1 MNYSL
6 KPLRINLQWRAIL
19 GFLLVKSLL
28 IAGLAI
34 FYQYSQKRSLYQHL
48 VNEVEISQ
56 IKFSEHRKVLARIA
70 QYPDRPDLQT
80 LMAPIL
86 VPPEIHIQSSIEELQ
101 VPLAESGAIVS
112 NYMSAFRH
120 DHLSASG
127 LRALNQKALATEE
140 SLAALQAEVRLAQMD
155 FETTNGL
162 WVWILLGLLFTAA
175 VISSLILSHV
185 FSSGIRKVSKNLR
198 AYVASGF
205 KPDAI
210 QYEKSS
216 IPELQSLNRDVW
228 RMQRTLEEKLNEEF
242 QSKQKALDLAQQKAR
257 TLSGLSHEIRTPL
270 NGINGMIHLL
280 RSTEL
285 NEDQEEMLDIAE
297 HSSDHLLDL
306 INMILDYSKLEAG
319 KIKLTKSPYHL
330 HDELNK
336 LLEMFRF
343 RVREKSI
350 RMKFEFPEEYQN
362 KWILCDGLRLQQVL
376 INLLGNAVKFTE
388 EGYIKLKIELLNLE
402 TSSPLIYFE
411 VRDTGIGMNHEQL
424 QRLFQDFE
432 QVHSESAQT
441 AGGTGLGLVIS
452 KSLVDLMGGQ
462 LHVESKEDLGSRFYF
477 SLPLSETMAVER
489 EKPQWSQI
497 QSQEEGIWILLA
509 EDNQINQRVAE
520 TMLQKMGYQV
530 ITVNNGLEAV
540 NAFQNT
546 DVELIFMDIEMP
558 EMNGF
563 EAAEV
568 IMQSEKYQDRPV
580 PIVALT
586 ANMRDEIQTQ
596 MEGTAIQDV
605 ITKPFRPS
613 EIKTKLELLL
623 KDL

>member
-28 IAGLAI
+28 IASLAI
-34 FYQYSQKRSLYQHL
+34 FYQYSQKRNLYQQL
-48 VNEVEISQ
+48 VNEVEVSQ
-56 IKFSEHRKVLARIA
+56 LKFSEHRKVLASIA
-70 QYPDRPDLQT
+70 QYPDRSDLQA
-80 LMAPIL
+80 LMVPIL
-86 VPPEIHIQSSIEELQ
+86 VAPEIQIQSSIEELQ
-101 VPLAESGAIVS
+101 VPLAESEAIVS
-112 NYMSAFRH
+112 TYLSAFRH

-127 LRALNQKALATEE
+127 LRALNQKAQAAEE
-140 SLAALQAEVRLAQMD
+140 SLAALHADVKQAQLD
-155 FETTNGL
+155 FETINGL

-175 VISSLILSHV
+175 VISSLILSYV

-210 QYEKSS
+210 QYKKSS
-216 IPELQSLNRDVW
+216 IPELHSLNRDVW

-319 KIKLTKSPYHL
+319 KIKLTKIPYHL

-350 RMKFEFPEEYQN
+350 RMKFEFPEEYQDN
-362 KWILCDGLRLQQVL
+362 WILCDGLRLQQVL

-388 EGYIKLKIELLNLE
+388 EGYIKLKVELLNLE

-477 SLPLSETMAVER
+477 SIPLSETMAVEPEMR
-489 EKPQWSQI
+489 QWNQI
-497 QSQEEGIWILLA
+497 QSHEEGIWILLA

-540 NAFQNT
+540 DAFQNT

-563 EAAEV
+563 DAAEA
-568 IMQSEKYQDRPV
+568 IMQSAKYQDRPV

>member
-28 IAGLAI
+28 ITGLAI
-34 FYQYSQKRSLYQHL
+34 FYQFSQKKNLYQNL
-48 VNEVEISQ
+48 VHDLEIGQQKFSDHRKLLSYLAQNSNRAALISWAEPLLSPPDIQLPNPLGELQEPIRKVKANIHTYQEAFAKEISPTQ
-56 IKFSEHRKVLARIA
+56 
-70 QYPDRPDLQT
+70 
-80 LMAPIL
+80 
-86 VPPEIHIQSSIEELQ
+86 EIQ
-101 VPLAESGAIVS
+101 
-112 NYMSAFRH
+112 
-120 DHLSASG
+120 
-127 LRALNQKALATEE
+127 ALNQKAISLEADLAN
-140 SLAALQAEVRLAQMD
+140 LHAELKQAQMS
-155 FETTNGL
+155 FEKTNGL

-175 VISSLILSHV
+175 VVSSLMLSFF
-185 FSSGIRKVSKNLR
+185 FSAGIRKVSKNLR

-270 NGINGMIHLL
+270 NGINGMIHLM
-280 RSTEL
+280 RSTPL
-285 NEDQEEMLDIAE
+285 NADQEEMLDIAE

-319 KIKLTKSPYHL
+319 KIKLNRSSYHL

-350 RMKFEFPEEYQN
+350 RMKFDFPEEYQD

-376 INLLGNAVKFTE
+376 INLLGNAVKFTD
-388 EGYIKLKIELLNLE
+388 EGYIKLKVEFLNLKGPD
-402 TSSPLIYFE
+402 PLIYFE

-424 QRLFQDFE
+424 DRLFQDFE
-432 QVHSESAQT
+432 QVHSESVQKS
-441 AGGTGLGLVIS
+441 GGTGLGLVIS
-452 KSLVDLMGGQ
+452 KSLVDLMGGE

-477 SLPLSETMAVER
+477 SFPLKETMAVER
-489 EKPQWSQI
+489 EKPQWNQVKLE
-497 QSQEEGIWILLA
+497 EEGIWILLA

-530 ITVNNGLEAV
+530 ITVNNGVEALEAY
-540 NAFQNT
+540 QNT

-563 EAAEV
+563 EAAEM
-568 IMQSEKYQDRPV
+568 IMQTEKFQRRPV

-586 ANMRDEIQTQ
+586 ANMRDEIQNQ